1 MFRPVELL
9 AECRAKFGR
18 SFTLRL
24 AGHDFVFVSDRESIQ
39 RVFAARENEAH
50 AGKVARLLQVLVGDH
65 SVLVLDGSEHQ
76 RQRRLLMPAFHGQR
90 MRAYQRTMADV
101 AERDI
106 ATWPRR
112 RAFALLPHFRRVTLE
127 IILRTVFG
135 VEEAEKLEPLANA
148 LQRLLRLGDLPFST
162 LWMGFLSAQPER
174 QDRWYA
180 QNLLRPRRRADAL
193 LYEAIR
199 ARRAALTDH
208 SAREDVLGMLLAAR
222 DEDGSPMSDPEIRD
236 ELVTALVAGHE
247 TTAITLAWAVQA
259 IASHPEVL
267 ARIQSELRERAFVAP
282 DGSLDVERVG
292 DLSYLDAVIKEVLR
306 LRPVI
311 SVVGRVLQ
319 VPMQIDGRE
328 IPPHTIVAP
337 CVYLAHHD
345 PEYYADP
352 EAFRPER
359 FLGHMPEPDI
369 WLPFGGGIRRCIGAA
384 FASVEMKVVLAT
396 VLSRTQLELVSKEP
410 PRVVRRA
417 IAFAPR
423 GGVRV
428 RQTG

>member
-9 AECRAKFGR
+9 EQCRQRFGR
-18 SFTLRL
+18 SFTLKV
-24 AGHDFVFVSDRESIQ
+24 AGNDFVFVSDRESIH
-39 RVFAARENEAH
+39 RMFAARDSEAH

-65 SVLVLDGSEHQ
+65 SVLVLDGPEHQ

-90 MRAYQRTMADV
+90 MRAYQRTMAEV
-101 AERDI
+101 AERDV
-106 ATWPRR
+106 ASWPRGKS
-112 RAFALLPHFRRVTLE
+112 FALLPHFRHVTLE

-135 VEEAEKLEPLANA
+135 VEEARALEPLART

-162 LWMGFLSAQPER
+162 LWMGYLSDRPER
-174 QDRWYA
+174 QQKWYV
-180 QNLLRPRRRADAL
+180 QNLLRPRRQADAL
-193 LYEAIR
+193 LYQAIR
-199 ARRAALTDH
+199 ARRASLHGEID
-208 SAREDVLGMLLAAR
+208 RGDVLGMLLAAR
-222 DEDGSPMSDPEIRD
+222 DEDQSPMSDQEIRD

-247 TTAITLAWAVQA
+247 TTAITLAWAVHA
-259 IASHPEVL
+259 IASHPEVR
-267 ARIQSELRERAFVAP
+267 ARLLLELRERAFVLP
-282 DGSLDVERVG
+282 DGSLDVERVNE
-292 DLSYLDAVIKEVLR
+292 LEYLDAVIKEVLR

-319 VPMQIDGRE
+319 VPMVIDGRE
-328 IPPHTIVAP
+328 LPPHTIVAP

-345 PEYYADP
+345 PEYYPDP

-359 FLGHMPEPDI
+359 FLGQTPDPDI

-396 VLSRTQLELVSKEP
+396 VFARTNFELVDARA

-428 RQTG
+428 RVN